1 MRTSKKDYAPILIV
15 TSAALLAAALAGC
28 GSGDCQ
34 AKAAAQPTVAPGPPS
49 APPPT
54 TR

>member
-1 MRTSKKDYAPILIV
+1 MNLSKKDYAPIKLLIA
-15 TSAALLAAALAGC
+15 TALLAVSLAGC